1 MGTTVNS
8 VHVFIGADDGD
19 DATAVADA
27 VTVPALV
34 TPPHRGWVTVFPA
47 SEALGDDAL
56 ALALSS
62 RLGRPC
68 VSYFCFDSDVAA
80 ATLVAGGVVVD
91 RLVFAPPDLFEEMT
105 GGAPEGAP
113 VPGIDSDI
121 GVFGDLDLWLT
132 TLGVGDR
139 AEIVEDAN
147 DDPET
152 PFADQ
157 VATAVLAGLGL
168 AHQWLGTAYRFF
180 ERGDDA
186 EELATFLRIA

>member
-8 VHVFIGADDGD
+8 VHVYVGDDGPV

-34 TPPHRGWVTVFPA
+34 TPPHGGWVTVFPA

-68 VSYFCFDSDVAA
+68 VSYFCLDSDIAA
-80 ATLVAGGVVVD
+80 ATLVSGGAVVD
-91 RLVFAPPDLFEEMT
+91 RLVFAPPDLYEEMT
-105 GGAPEGAP
+105 GGPPAGGP

-139 AEIVEDAN
+139 DEIVDGAN

-157 VATAVLAGLGL
+157 VATAVLAGLGV
-168 AHQWLGTAYRFF
+168 AAQRLGTAYRFF
-180 ERGDDA
+180 ERDDDA
-186 EELATFLRIA
+186 EEIATFLRIS